1 MSWIGADRSFSPSWK
16 RPTQFSVSLS
26 RGRLGCRG
34 GEEVARGPVP
44 AARVMGRAPAETAW
58 TALQK
63 PAVSS
68 GKHLTA
74 SALESGGSSA
84 SKPTQQP
91 RQLFVSH
98 QEKKAKEKQVQRFLY
113 TLWSSKK
120 QPDVQSLVELLTA
133 VRRCMPHRK
142 RAAPLL
148 LHCRYVTILLHP
160 WAASQSWDPPGCTE
174 PWHGHQQACTHHQ
187 EPQGI
192 RVCWE

>member
-1 MSWIGADRSFSPSWK
+1 M
-16 RPTQFSVSLS
+16 
-26 RGRLGCRG
+26 
-34 GEEVARGPVP
+34 ARGPVP
-44 AARVMGRAPAETAW
+44 TAQVMGRASTETAW

-74 SALESGGSSA
+74 SALESWDPSA

-98 QEKKAKEKQVQRFLY
+98 QEKKAKERQVQRFLY

-120 QPDVQSLVELLTA
+120 QPDVQSLAELLTA

-142 RAAPLL
+142 RAGPLL

-160 WAASQSWDPPGCTE
+160 WAVSQSWDP
-174 PWHGHQQACTHHQ
+174 QAAQRLGMATSKPAHATKNPKALGYV
-187 EPQGI
+187 ESRSMGA
-192 RVCWE
+192 RDMVSLGAR